1 MFTETQRLILGI
13 WFTLSSSCLFF
24 PFLANNFLPTDIA
37 MSFIFSNIFSFS
49 LLIGCI
55 NLLLEI
61 VIIPFII
68 IRNKIK
74 RRKELIKRTKES
86 LIANNMT
93 VEQSNIE
100 ITKDNNSIKETI
112 SIKETT
118 SIKEAE
124 KVIKES
130 KIELSS
136 LNHSTNSY
144 LMKRKNHLQT
154 PLRKPLQ
161 KELKDTIAEENKLK
175 DEIQTE
181 MKNLSGTLERLKA
194 LNKSLNESLDKNNK
208 HVTHTF
214 DDESTRVYSKRNK

>member
-49 LLIGCI
+49 LLIGSI

-61 VIIPFII
+61 VIIPFVII
-68 IRNKIK
+68 KNKIK
-74 RRKELIKRTKES
+74 RRKELIRRTKES
-86 LIANNMT
+86 LVANDMI
-93 VEQSNIE
+93 VEQSNIG
-100 ITKDNNSIKETI
+100 ITKDNDSIKENP
-112 SIKETT
+112 

-130 KIELSS
+130 KIELNS

-144 LMKRKNHLQT
+144 LMERKNL
-154 PLRKPLQ
+154 LKKPLQ

-181 MKNLSGTLERLKA
+181 MKNLSGTLEKLKA

-208 HVTHTF
+208 HITHTF
-214 DDESTRVYSKRNK
+214 NDELTRVYSKRNK